1 MKKIWT
7 QYLLV
12 FGLGIALFIFL
23 ISMAK
28 NPEIE
33 IEGEW
38 SELTWE
44 YEKADKNETIKQDFT
59 SISNYVK
66 DLIGENLVIHKA
78 EKWKFY
84 PNGKLIL
91 EGNGYEKEVSWHM
104 KGRGNILE
112 IKYDNQNIEHYNLT
126 ELSDDKL
133 VLNFDTDTHT
143 RGIARLT
150 FVKTNPYVKKI

>member
-1 MKKIWT
+1 MKNIWT
-7 QYLLV
+7 QYILV
-12 FGLGIALFIFL
+12 FGLGIVLFVTL
-23 ISMAK
+23 ISMSK
-28 NPEIE
+28 SPELE
-33 IEGEW
+33 IEGES

-44 YEKADKNETIKQDFT
+44 YEKADKNETTTQDFT

-91 EGNGYEKEVSWHM
+91 EGNGYEKEVSWSM

-112 IKYDNQNIEHYNLT
+112 IKYDDQNVEHYNLT
-126 ELSDDKL
+126 ELSSDKL

-150 FVKTNPYVKKI
+150 FVKTNHHVKKI